1 MKLQIDTKEK
11 TIGIVEDVTIQELN
25 EFIRLAIPESEYGNW
40 KIRVLFN
47 IPLTTPIVIE
57 KWKEKQWNEYYP
69 WWENPYPTRH
79 TDIWFGVNDPR
90 TRDSISPQYVNTC
103 FTVELK

>member
-40 KIRVLFN
+40 KIKNNQEINTNPPIF
-47 IPLTTPIVIE
+47 PIVIE
-57 KWKEKQWNEYYP
+57 KWREKQWNEYYP
-69 WWENPYPTRH
+69 WWENPYSTLPR
-79 TDIWFGVNDPR
+79 IWYGDSTGTPVNPYP
-90 TRDSISPQYVNTC
+90 SNTC